1 MNEFFLKILNMSI
14 SASWIILVVLVL
26 RLLLKKA
33 PKWINV
39 LLWGIVAVRLIC
51 PFTIE
56 SAMSLMPSVDILPP
70 ALTDTSQN
78 TTNTTQDITSNS
90 QTTNGTSQD
99 ITDPLQ
105 NNLGTPTVDETHPQI
120 NNSHTPVIQE
130 ATATSAKDESINYI
144 QLFTSIFSKL
154 WIIGVALMLTYSI
167 ISYIRIKKKINTA
180 VLLRNNIYQ
189 SEAVVSPFVLGIIQP
204 KIYLPFNVSEQ
215 NITPIIAHEQAH
227 IKRKDY
233 LWKPI
238 GFLLLTLHWFNPLV
252 WLGYILLCR
261 DIELACDEKAIK
273 EMTIAQRADYS
284 QALLT
289 CSVNR
294 RMITACPIAFGE
306 VNVKNRIKT
315 VLNYKKPT
323 FWIILVAIISSI
335 IIAACFLTNPVNSK
349 DSTNDNITTDENKAK
364 DDEVNTK
371 IETDSPADTN
381 TSIDINTL
389 KSKYPTYFNLDKT
402 KGLTVYVWQMSAN
415 SYYCGLLPNSDI
427 GHTELEIF
435 NLHFSSTS
443 IDEMRSIVTYYYPNN
458 TQKYVTV
465 FPIIMPISSYAYNI
479 DDKYIHKVN
488 ELFWGGEIV
497 YQMPTY
503 ANIFDTASF
512 DIDNDGI
519 KEECS
524 LGYGPTSGID
534 TFTFS
539 VYENGELEYFNIFA
553 SLGVSNIHFD
563 TNENGQVQLCGTQF
577 VNENEPYTRYMS
589 LAILDGNVSIF
600 SDEQDITYWGEQ
612 GIDSPFAPK

>member
-1 MNEFFLKILNMSI
+1 MNEFFLKLLNMNI

-56 SAMSLMPSVDILPP
+56 SVMSLMPSAETINPH
-70 ALTDTSQN
+70 T
-78 TTNTTQDITSNS
+78 ITS
-90 QTTNGTSQD
+90 
-99 ITDPLQ
+99 
-105 NNLGTPTVDETHPQI
+105 TPTINIGIPSI
-120 NNSHTPVIQE
+120 NNTLNPIIQE
-130 ATATSAKDESINYI
+130 STIVVSQEESINI
-144 QLFTSIFSKL
+144 FQLLISVFSKV
-154 WIIGVALMLTYSI
+154 WIAGIGLMLTYSV
-167 ISYIRIKKKINTA
+167 ISYIRIKRKIGTA
-180 VLLRNNIYQ
+180 VLLRDNIYQ
-189 SEAVVSPFVLGIIQP
+189 SETVVSPFVLGIIKP
-204 KIYLPFNVSEQ
+204 KIYLPFNICAQDMEPV
-215 NITPIIAHEQAH
+215 IIHEQAH
-227 IKRKDY
+227 IHRKDY
-233 LWKPI
+233 LWKPL

-261 DIELACDEKAIK
+261 DIEVACDERAIK
-273 EMTIAQRADYS
+273 EMTTEQRADYS
-284 QALLT
+284 QALLA

-294 RMITACPIAFGE
+294 RMISACPIAFGE
-306 VNVKNRIKT
+306 VNVKNRIKS

-323 FWIILVAIISSI
+323 FWIIIVAIIASI
-335 IIAACFLTNPVNSK
+335 VVAACFLTNPVNSK
-349 DSTNDNITTDENKAK
+349 DSTDDNMTTVENKPK
-364 DDEVNTK
+364 DDEVNTEIK
-371 IETDSPADTN
+371 TDAHTDTN
-381 TSIDINTL
+381 TSIDISEL
-389 KSKYPTYFNLDKT
+389 KAKYPTYFNLDKT

-435 NLHFSSTS
+435 RLHFSSTS

-458 TQKYVTV
+458 TQKYVTIC
-465 FPIIMPISSYAYNI
+465 PIIMPISSYTYNI
-479 DDKYIHKVN
+479 DDKYIHKIN
-488 ELFWGGEIV
+488 ELFWGKEIV

-503 ANIFDTASF
+503 EIVFDSVSF
-512 DIDNDGI
+512 DIDGDGI
-519 KEECS
+519 KEDCS

-553 SLGVSNIHFD
+553 SLGVSNIHFN

-600 SDEQDITYWGEQ
+600 SDEQDISYWGEQ

>member
-1 MNEFFLKILNMSI
+1 MNEFFLKLLNMSI

-39 LLWGIVAVRLIC
+39 LLWAIVAVRLIC

-56 SAMSLMPSVDILPP
+56 SVMSLMPSAETINPH
-70 ALTDTSQN
+70 TITSTPTINIGIPSIN
-78 TTNTTQDITSNS
+78 TTLNPI
-90 QTTNGTSQD
+90 
-99 ITDPLQ
+99 
-105 NNLGTPTVDETHPQI
+105 
-120 NNSHTPVIQE
+120 IQE
-130 ATATSAKDESINYI
+130 STIVVSQEESINI
-144 QLFTSIFSKL
+144 FQLLISVFSKV
-154 WIIGVALMLTYSI
+154 WIAGIGLMLTYSV
-167 ISYIRIKKKINTA
+167 ISYIRIKRKIGTA
-180 VLLRNNIYQ
+180 VLLRDNIYQ
-189 SEAVVSPFVLGIIQP
+189 SETVVSPFVLGIIKP
-204 KIYLPFNVSEQ
+204 KIYLPFNICEKDMESV
-215 NITPIIAHEQAH
+215 IIHEQAH
-227 IKRKDY
+227 IHRKDY
-233 LWKPI
+233 LWKPL
-238 GFLLLTLHWFNPLV
+238 GFLLLMLHWFNPLV

-261 DIELACDEKAIK
+261 DIEVACDERAIK
-273 EMTIAQRADYS
+273 EMTTEQRADYS
-284 QALLT
+284 QALLA

-294 RMITACPIAFGE
+294 RMISACPIAFGE
-306 VNVKNRIKT
+306 VNVKNRIKS

-323 FWIILVAIISSI
+323 FWIIIVAIIASI
-335 IIAACFLTNPVNSK
+335 VVAACFLTNPVNSK
-349 DSTNDNITTDENKAK
+349 DSTDDNMTTVENKPK
-364 DDEVNTK
+364 DDEVNTEIK
-371 IETDSPADTN
+371 TDAHTDTN
-381 TSIDINTL
+381 TSIDISEL
-389 KSKYPTYFNLDKT
+389 KAKYPTYFNLDKT

-435 NLHFSSTS
+435 RLHFSSTS

-458 TQKYVTV
+458 TQKYVTIC
-465 FPIIMPISSYAYNI
+465 PIIMPISSYTYNI
-479 DDKYIHKVN
+479 DDKYIHKIN
-488 ELFWGGEIV
+488 ELFWGKEIV

-503 ANIFDTASF
+503 EIVFDSVSF
-512 DIDNDGI
+512 DIDGDGI
-519 KEECS
+519 KEDCS

-553 SLGVSNIHFD
+553 SLGVSNIHFN

-600 SDEQDITYWGEQ
+600 SDEQDISYWGEQ

>member
-1 MNEFFLKILNMSI
+1 MNEFFLKLLNMSI

-39 LLWGIVAVRLIC
+39 LLWAIVAVRLIC

-56 SAMSLMPSVDILPP
+56 SVMSLMPSAETINPH
-70 ALTDTSQN
+70 TITSTPTINIGIPSIN
-78 TTNTTQDITSNS
+78 TTLNPI
-90 QTTNGTSQD
+90 
-99 ITDPLQ
+99 
-105 NNLGTPTVDETHPQI
+105 
-120 NNSHTPVIQE
+120 IQE
-130 ATATSAKDESINYI
+130 STIVVSQEESINI
-144 QLFTSIFSKL
+144 FQLLIFVFSKV
-154 WIIGVALMLTYSI
+154 WIVGIGLMLTYSV
-167 ISYIRIKKKINTA
+167 ISYIRIKRKIGTA
-180 VLLRNNIYQ
+180 VLLRDNIYQ
-189 SEAVVSPFVLGIIQP
+189 SETVVSPFVLGIIKP
-204 KIYLPFNVSEQ
+204 KIYLPFNICEKDMESV
-215 NITPIIAHEQAH
+215 IIHEQAH
-227 IKRKDY
+227 IHRKDY
-233 LWKPI
+233 LWKPL

-261 DIELACDEKAIK
+261 DIEVACDERAIK
-273 EMTIAQRADYS
+273 EMTTEQRADYS
-284 QALLT
+284 QALLA

-294 RMITACPIAFGE
+294 RMISACPIAFGE
-306 VNVKNRIKT
+306 VNVKNRIKS

-323 FWIILVAIISSI
+323 FWIIIVAIIASI
-335 IIAACFLTNPVNSK
+335 VVAACFLTNPVNSK
-349 DSTNDNITTDENKAK
+349 DSTDDNMTTVENKPK
-364 DDEVNTK
+364 DDEVNTEIK
-371 IETDSPADTN
+371 TDAHTDTN
-381 TSIDINTL
+381 TSIDISEL
-389 KSKYPTYFNLDKT
+389 KAKYPTYFNLDKT
-402 KGLTVYVWQMSAN
+402 KGLTVYVWQMSTN

-435 NLHFSSTS
+435 RLHFSSTS

-458 TQKYVTV
+458 TQKYVTIC
-465 FPIIMPISSYAYNI
+465 PIIMPISSYTYNI
-479 DDKYIHKVN
+479 DDKYIHKIN
-488 ELFWGGEIV
+488 ELFWGKEIV

-503 ANIFDTASF
+503 EIVFDSVSF
-512 DIDNDGI
+512 DIDGDGI
-519 KEECS
+519 KEDCS

-553 SLGVSNIHFD
+553 SLGVSNIHFN

-600 SDEQDITYWGEQ
+600 SDEQDISYWGEQ